1 MPRALHIDDDALT
14 VRFSGWMVL
23 GTLQRRVRL
32 PYAAVRSVR
41 VEPWPRREAHG
52 RFARNGRRL
61 FFSFDDPHRV
71 VRLDLVGGPYDEA
84 VIGAPDP
91 RALARAI
98 ECRRARLD
106 PAPARAA

>member
-1 MPRALHIDDDALT
+1 MPRALHLDDDALT
-14 VRFSGWMVL
+14 VRFSGWMAL

-41 VEPWPRREAHG
+41 VEAWPRREAHG
-52 RFARNGRRL
+52 RFTRNGRKL
-61 FFSFDDPHRV
+61 FFSFDDPQRV

-84 VIGAPDP
+84 VIGTPDP

-98 ECRRARLD
+98 ECRLARLD